1 MVFQKGRPRPPLRV
15 KTCVICRKSFQ
26 PSSGAQKNCGE
37 PDCKAQ
43 AKALNLANR
52 KAAKER
58 LDLKEEIDR
67 VFSSGRLGDDGD
79 ILSERADDLAAA
91 HDGASTNGGTNHRSG
106 GEPTLELD
114 LTPLE
119 SYVKKIVAL
128 SGAAAQAAGQ
138 PVVVSDELRDVI
150 REIVR
155 EEISARLKPLLGG

>member
-52 KAAKER
+52 KAAKTR

-67 VFSSGRLGDDGD
+67 VFSSGGLGADGD
-79 ILSERADDLAAA
+79 FLSERAADDLSAA
-91 HDGASTNGGTNHRSG
+91 HDGASTNGGSTHRPA

-114 LTPLE
+114 LSPLE
-119 SYVKKIVAL
+119 NYVKQIVAL
-128 SGAAAQAAGQ
+128 SGARAQPAS
-138 PVVVSDELRDVI
+138 VSEDLREVI

-155 EEISARLKPLLGG
+155 EEIAARLKPLLGG

>member
-52 KAAKER
+52 KAAKTR
-58 LDLKEEIDR
+58 LDVKEEIDR
-67 VFSSGRLGDDGD
+67 VFNSGRLGADGD
-79 ILSERADDLAAA
+79 FLVSERASNDLAAPRV
-91 HDGASTNGGTNHRSG
+91 GSSNGGSGHRPA
-106 GEPTLELD
+106 EPTLELD
-114 LTPLE
+114 LSPLE
-119 SYVKKIVAL
+119 NYVKQIVAL
-128 SGAAAQAAGQ
+128 SEAAAQPSPSGE
-138 PVVVSDELRDVI
+138 DLREMI

-155 EEISARLKPLLGG
+155 EEIAARLKPLLGG

>member
-37 PDCKAQ
+37 PECKAQ

-52 KAAKER
+52 KASKTR
-58 LDLKEEIDR
+58 LDVKEEIDR
-67 VFSSGRLGDDGD
+67 VFSLNRFTGEPLMSETSEDGMHVVTDGD
-79 ILSERADDLAAA
+79 GVTS
-91 HDGASTNGGTNHRSG
+91 HGGANGRSSA
-106 GEPTLELD
+106 EPILELD

-119 SYVKKIVAL
+119 TYVKQIVAL
-128 SGAAAQAAGQ
+128 AGATPQPAAVGE
-138 PVVVSDELRDVI
+138 DLREMV

-155 EEISARLKPLLGG
+155 EEITARLKPLLGG

>member
-37 PDCKAQ
+37 TDCKAQ

-52 KAAKER
+52 KAAKTR

-67 VFSSGRLGDDGD
+67 VFSSGRLGADGD
-79 ILSERADDLAAA
+79 LLSDRVGEELAAP
-91 HDGASTNGGTNHRSG
+91 HDGASSNGGSTRRQA

-119 SYVKKIVAL
+119 SYV
-128 SGAAAQAAGQ
+128 
-138 PVVVSDELRDVI
+138 
-150 REIVR
+150 
-155 EEISARLKPLLGG
+155 